1 MDKSIS
7 ELSIFTMLG
16 GRASVI
22 DLHLKSL
29 AKHTSKSTKKI
40 CLLPPNHRTKTL
52 ALCSKYGDDF
62 EFVSREKFGFHLK
75 PTPDVNYDRLF
86 KEKCITSKFIFI
98 HDDTIL
104 LSPLENYLKKKFVD
118 YDFVGAIDNA
128 VKPGQ
133 FNQYSKILFDKKSMA
148 DIRIGT
154 WFLAGDSNIYRRNK
168 LSVGE
173 ASRLFP
179 VWSNLLFQTLR
190 LRIRGLSAYSDGG
203 FNFNIKARKLGLSI
217 NTVDPN
223 GDDVAV
229 HFSRLAAGFHNRGL
243 GQFVDTPSE
252 IDIWHQRLSD
262 FIKTNDWDNYKKDM
276 NFLTGIY
283 EHLKEHDVYDDLI
296 CAENLDVFAKLKPQ
310 A

>member
-7 ELSIFTMLG
+7 EFSIFTMLG

-133 FNQYSKILFDKKSMA
+133 FNQKFYLIKSQWLIYVSERGFWLVILMFIDVTSLVWG
-148 DIRIGT
+148 R
-154 WFLAGDSNIYRRNK
+154 LAGCFQYGQISFF
-168 LSVGE
+168 
-173 ASRLFP
+173 RL
-179 VWSNLLFQTLR
+179 
-190 LRIRGLSAYSDGG
+190 
-203 FNFNIKARKLGLSI
+203 
-217 NTVDPN
+217 
-223 GDDVAV
+223 
-229 HFSRLAAGFHNRGL
+229 
-243 GQFVDTPSE
+243 
-252 IDIWHQRLSD
+252 
-262 FIKTNDWDNYKKDM
+262 
-276 NFLTGIY
+276 
-283 EHLKEHDVYDDLI
+283 
-296 CAENLDVFAKLKPQ
+296 
-310 A
+310 